1 MSLNERIDQRMNA
14 LQHWM
19 ETNYHIDHVDEVMA
33 LTLSVSKFWS
43 IMNEEDKEYVQ
54 FAQDAIENKTPWST

>member
-19 ETNYHIDHVDEVMA
+19 ETNYHIDHADEVMK

-43 IMNEEDKEYVQ
+43 IMNEDDKEYVQ
-54 FAQDAIENKTPWST
+54 MAQDAIENKTPWST